1 MSLRR
6 VTCLSR
12 ADQGLGDISVLALFG
27 QASVLHRR
35 HDLSGML
42 AFSGLHF
49 FQVIEGLDE
58 DVSFLLRLVA
68 NDQRHGDIR
77 ILCDEHV
84 DSRRFPA
91 WLTRCVETL
100 DVAHALETALF
111 EGPSCQRA
119 KALAERILL
128 EPALEAP
135 GVMQQALQETKPPAP
150 QGQ

>member
-12 ADQGLGDISVLALFG
+12 ADQGLEEISVLALFG

-58 DVSFLLRLVA
+58 DVSFLLKLVA
-68 NDQRHGDIR
+68 NDQRHGDVS

-84 DSRRFPA
+84 ETRRFPA

-100 DVAHALETALF
+100 DVAHALESALF

-135 GVMQQALQETKPPAP
+135 ELKGRETEPPAP